1 MEETL
6 AIVVEDVLAVVGGV
20 EHCRLRTALAEH
32 RDDAVQHEVGLT
44 DGVVVSVQQRGAV
57 LGFCLGGRVGHEP
70 GAMAR
75 IAVAV
80 VEVRAVGVQHYQ
92 LLLALLGKDVLHV
105 RQQPLVAGLRRNVAR
120 DNAHSR
126 TYEDEVVSLVAKE
139 VDERVVGLLVGD
151 ERGVEACLAGLTTH
165 YHISVP
171 GSIHTGYFRHY
182 ISSFRFIP

>member
-20 EHCRLRTALAEH
+20 EHCRLRPTLAEH

-44 DGVVVSVQQRGAV
+44 DGVVVSVQQRRAI
-57 LGFCLGGRVGHEP
+57 LGFCLGGRVGQEL

-126 TYEDEVVSLVAKE
+126 TDEHEVVSLVAE
-139 VDERVVGLLVGD
+139 EIDERVVGLLVGD
-151 ERGVEACLAGLTTH
+151 ERG
-165 YHISVP
+165 
-171 GSIHTGYFRHY
+171 GSQPRGT
-182 ISSFRFIP
+182 P